1 MPLVPKIQGKQ
12 GERRLMKI
20 LAIDPGTV
28 QSGWV
33 IYDHVNTVRPLRA
46 MGISGNHAIRELI
59 YHDNVH
65 DPEGYISMAV
75 WDIAVIEEIESY
87 GPKHQIGKET
97 ITTIEWIGR
106 FTECVEAKASMTTD
120 MNMHRLTSREVRL
133 HLCGYMGADK
143 PAIRRAL
150 LDRFGPQGTKKNP
163 GVLYGVREHIWS
175 ALALAVVFADRAE
188 GIVWKPRKEP
198 SIGS

>member
-1 MPLVPKIQGKQ
+1 
-12 GERRLMKI
+12 MKI

-33 IYDHVNTVRPLRA
+33 IYVPHSMAYPTQGWSPNLEG
-46 MGISGNHAIRELI
+46 MGIEDNYTIREWI
-59 YHDNVH
+59 RYDRITAWNT
-65 DPEGYISMAV
+65 
-75 WDIAVIEEIESY
+75 AVIEKIESY

-106 FTECVEAKASMTTD
+106 FTECVDSRMGLKTMHTLTT
-120 MNMHRLTSREVRL
+120 REVRL

-188 GIVWKPRKEP
+188 GIVWKPKKEP

>member
-1 MPLVPKIQGKQ
+1 
-12 GERRLMKI
+12 MKI

-33 IYDHVNTVRPLRA
+33 IYDTKKPDDPIDVSQTVREVTGKAAKMMDIVENNGLRF
-46 MGISGNHAIRELI
+46 IIL
-59 YHDNVH
+59 DKKL
-65 DPEGYISMAV
+65 
-75 WDIAVIEEIESY
+75 WDEFVIEEIESY

-97 ITTIEWIGR
+97 IRTIEWIGR
-106 FTECVEAKASMTTD
+106 FEECAAQRYWS
-120 MNMHRLTSREVRL
+120 MHRLTSRDVRL

-150 LDRFGPQGTKKNP
+150 LDRFGPQGTKKKP

-188 GIVWKPRKEP
+188 GIVWKPKK
-198 SIGS
+198 